1 MAILRREQYECRKAV
16 KNRTRALPTSTS
28 SSNTILISNTIS
40 TFNKHLLQQQSLL
53 PYTDGLHP
61 QVVYRPEGRNTFP
74 QKRSVPQQAS
84 TWSLMPV
91 LWAESCAAPLLRA
104 LVLAGAF
111 AATVLVNNDRSD
123 NNGAT
128 GVTNSK
134 SIYQVPWCRKEALP
148 DLQPVK
154 RSASGETAERPW
166 TILPSSTGS
175 QSSSGDNTANPFTPD
190 LTLRP
195 RQNIEA
201 VIDAP
206 KCGNCKKLPRAPFKV
221 KLPLGQEIAGVS
233 AAAEGNMTFPRLA
246 EEVECLE
253 VDEDATVPCNA
264 ANNADE
270 AANTFENGSVCHQDL
285 GTVHAKDRSSGSHR
299 SKSLVIK
306 FAKVIKVVICSAV
319 NVICIIGTFQFA
331 GCDKGA
337 GDRDRDRGRDRD
349 LRPTTPPPVASNSY
363 VPGRSSRCNSTR
375 SSITTNDYTT
385 ISNSIHNSGSE
396 DNAHSSKIPAD
407 TNTCKANNTFP
418 AISVP
423 KKMRN
428 IESSKS

>member
-1 MAILRREQYECRKAV
+1 
-16 KNRTRALPTSTS
+16 
-28 SSNTILISNTIS
+28 
-40 TFNKHLLQQQSLL
+40 
-53 PYTDGLHP
+53 
-61 QVVYRPEGRNTFP
+61 
-74 QKRSVPQQAS
+74 
-84 TWSLMPV
+84 
-91 LWAESCAAPLLRA
+91 
-104 LVLAGAF
+104 
-111 AATVLVNNDRSD
+111 
-123 NNGAT
+123 
-128 GVTNSK
+128 
-134 SIYQVPWCRKEALP
+134 
-148 DLQPVK
+148 
-154 RSASGETAERPW
+154 
-166 TILPSSTGS
+166 LPSSTGS

-206 KCGNCKKLPRAPFKV
+206 KCGNCKKLPVREESSAKFLPHTQANNIGSRGRLSKV

-407 TNTCKANNTFP
+407 TNTSKANNTFP
-418 AISVP
+418 AISVL